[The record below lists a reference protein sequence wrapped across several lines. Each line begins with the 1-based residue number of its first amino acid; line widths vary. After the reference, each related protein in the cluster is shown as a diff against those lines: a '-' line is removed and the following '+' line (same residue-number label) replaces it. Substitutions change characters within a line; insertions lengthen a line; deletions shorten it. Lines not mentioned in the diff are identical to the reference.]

1 MQIMRSRRCK
11 DYIYNFVHLLIVSV
25 CSFLLSIKNNLTAKI
40 LYYSE
45 NTIKICE
52 KLIKKYKQSMLNSL
66 QGRDMHKSVANDDQP
81 ERLYKA

>member
-1 MQIMRSRRCK
+1 MNIHLRKFS
-11 DYIYNFVHLLIVSV
+11 YIYNFVHLLIVSV

-52 KLIKKYKQSMLNSL
+52 KLIKK
-66 QGRDMHKSVANDDQP
+66 
-81 ERLYKA
+81 